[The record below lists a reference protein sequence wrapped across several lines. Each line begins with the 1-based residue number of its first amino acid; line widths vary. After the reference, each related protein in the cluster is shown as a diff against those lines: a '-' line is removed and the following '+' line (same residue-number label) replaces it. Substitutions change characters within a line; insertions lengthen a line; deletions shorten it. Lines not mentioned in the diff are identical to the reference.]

1 MPVRQPRRS
10 WRFMLV
16 PGLALLLASSLVAC
30 GGSAGDDHQPA
41 AAETEPPTASAAEP
55 PTPKP
60 ARPAAETSPADPTP
74 TDADA
79 TIMTPD
85 MELGTDAVGTLAA
98 AGTSACL
105 GTDRGIMDGY
115 ADIDSEPTYIAPGEI
130 SHATVA

>member
-1 MPVRQPRRS
+1 MAQHGVR
-10 WRFMLV
+10 
-16 PGLALLLASSLVAC
+16 LALLLVTGLAVGTSLAAC
-30 GGSAGDDHQPA
+30 GGSSDDEPPPA
-41 AAETEPPTASAAEP
+41 AAEIDPPTASAAEP

-85 MELGTDAVGTLAA
+85 MELGTDAIGTLAA

-105 GTDRGIMDGY
+105 GTDGGIMNGY
-115 ADIDSEPTYIAPGEI
+115 ADIGSEPTYIAPGEI

>member
-1 MPVRQPRRS
+1 MAQDSVLRLT
-10 WRFMLV
+10 FLFTVAFVLML
-16 PGLALLLASSLVAC
+16 ANILVAC
-30 GGSAGDDHQPA
+30 DGSSDDDLPPA
-41 AAETEPPTASAAEP
+41 AAETDPPTASAVEP

-79 TIMTPD
+79 TITTPD
-85 MELGTDAVGTLAA
+85 MELGTDAAGTLAA

-105 GTDRGIMDGY
+105 GTDGGIMNGY
-115 ADIDSEPTYIAPGEI
+115 ADIGSEPTYIAPGEI